1 MKEQHNT
8 EMKKVSILSESV
20 LENEK
25 SIRQP
30 ILSHT
35 VWVHRS
41 LWSANRIVLK
51 IAIVTRRKIS

>member
-8 EMKKVSILSESV
+8 EMKKVLILPESV

-35 VWVHRS
+35 VWVHRP
-41 LWSANRIVLK
+41 LWSANRIVL
-51 IAIVTRRKIS
+51 